1 MSDSDIADSLQ
12 HPRKSLGDRHRSQS
26 QKYVNLALDENGH
39 VIQERTVNL
48 EWGEQSAR
56 QAVLHDFTNPENWKV
71 LVRVK
76 SLLGDSEG
84 IRSVLEDLFS
94 VLGRK
99 PEQLRHCLLYTS
111 PSPRD

>member
-39 VIQERTVNL
+39 VIQELTVNL

-94 VLGRK
+94 VLGRN
-99 PEQLRHCLLYTS
+99 QSNLGNWNTLIF
-111 PSPRD
+111 